1 MCVVNFGKEVQ
12 ITVLIWYAKYMMR
25 LTIFKRLT
33 FGYGAIILL
42 IIFLGGY
49 VTLKLDQ
56 LNQLTRVIASV
67 DSTVIKLTEDLLDA
81 IFSQVG
87 FEKKYLISKDRD
99 FYQKFWE
106 IKKYFVKD
114 MKRLSHFMDTP
125 EKRKLF
131 NDIMKLYNHYL
142 SYLER
147 KSNF

>member
-1 MCVVNFGKEVQ
+1 
-12 ITVLIWYAKYMMR
+12 MR

-33 FGYGAIILL
+33 FGYVAIILL

-49 VTLKLDQ
+49 VTLKLNQ
-56 LNQLTRVIASV
+56 LNHLTHIIASV
-67 DSTVIKLTEDLLDA
+67 DSTVIRLTEDLLDA

-106 IKKYFVKD
+106 IKKYFVKN
-114 MKRLSHFMDTP
+114 MKRLGYFMDTP

-131 NDIMKLYNHYL
+131 NDVTKLYNHYL
-142 SYLER
+142 SLFR
-147 KSNF
+147 KEV